1 MRWMQLWLFN
11 NNPHNGNWLSRL
23 NRAAWMNEW
32 DIYWGGAH
40 FLVNVCLFSI
50 FIRGINKLLLS
61 IISQISALFVYY
73 ELSKQPFKCLV
84 IYVRRS
90 QKLDEFSQIDNF
102 VANFQ
107 VISCAAHEI
116 FLIFSRCVLL
126 LASSLQ
132 SSSFSF
138 SSHSQLLLLPPPP
151 SLKECPHIKCTLN
164 SIMD

>member
-1 MRWMQLWLFN
+1 MEIDFRGCM
-11 NNPHNGNWLSRL
+11 S
-23 NRAAWMNEW
+23 MNEW

-90 QKLDEFSQIDNF
+90 QKLDEFSPIDNS
-102 VANFQ
+102 VANFSGYIMCAIYFQ
-107 VISCAAHEI
+107 GVSCYCQAQN
-116 FLIFSRCVLL
+116 
-126 LASSLQ
+126 SSLQ
-132 SSSFSF
+132 SSFKSFSF
-138 SSHSQLLLLPPPP
+138 SSHSQLLLLPP
-151 SLKECPHIKCTLN
+151 LRECPHIKCTLN